1 MNPVDLAAQE
11 WPAPAKL
18 NLFLHIVGQRE
29 DGYHLLQSAI
39 QFIGLCD
46 QLRFTVRADGDIQQ
60 AKTISAI
67 TQEDDLSVRAAKLL
81 QKTCAIKSGVTI
93 ELNKVIPMGAGLGG
107 GSSDAATSLLVLNQI
122 WECGLGLT
130 ELEVLAGQ
138 LGADVPVFVRGAASW
153 VEGIGEQ
160 LEPITLPEPWYV
172 VVFPHVYLNTQQMFS
187 NSDLTCNCA
196 AIKIRGFV
204 PQSAQNVFEPI
215 ARQQPEVERAFQ
227 WLNQY
232 SPARLTGSGSG
243 LFAVCGSQQQA
254 DEIVAS
260 CPQQWTA
267 YGVKGLNRSPV
278 SSRCEYN

>member
-29 DGYHLLQSAI
+29 DGYYLLQSAI
-39 QFIGLCD
+39 QFIDLCD

-60 AKTISAI
+60 SKIINAI
-67 TQEDDLSVRAAKLL
+67 TQEDDLSIRAAKLL
-81 QKTCAIKSGVTI
+81 QKTCAIKQGITI

-107 GSSDAATSLLVLNQI
+107 GSSDAATSLLALNQI
-122 WECGLGLT
+122 WECGLNLT

-153 VEGIGEQ
+153 VEGIGQQ
-160 LEPITLPEPWYV
+160 LEPVTLPEPWYV
-172 VVFPHVYLNTQQMFS
+172 VVFPHVHLDTQQMFS
-187 NSDLTCNCA
+187 NPDLIRNCV
-196 AIKIRGFV
+196 AIKMRDFV
-204 PQSAQNVFEPI
+204 SQSTQNVFEPI

-227 WLNQY
+227 WLNRY
-232 SPARLTGSGSG
+232 SPAKLTGSGSG
-243 LFAVCGSQQQA
+243 LFAVCGSQQQV
-254 DEIVAS
+254 DRIVAS
-260 CPQQWTA
+260 CPQQWSA

-278 SSRCEYN
+278 LSRCEYN